1 MSNAASILPSLVE
14 QRRDVRHGIGADI
27 QFASET
33 QELAGTACDVSLG
46 GACIAT
52 YRVLPARTPL
62 RVRLVLPQGVVYA
75 DAKVRWVELGTNGG
89 PGKLGI
95 EWTDLSEIDQSLLQA
110 LEDEATP
117 APAVTPPVTRHAS
130 VLRLRAR

>member
-14 QRRDVRHGIGADI
+14 QRRELRHRIGADI
-27 QFASET
+27 QFASEI
-33 QELAGTACDVSLG
+33 QQLAGTACDVSLG
-46 GACIAT
+46 GACIVT

-75 DAKVRWVELGTNGG
+75 DADIRWVELGTNGG

-95 EWTDLSEIDQSLLQA
+95 EWTDLSEIDQTLLQA
-110 LEDEATP
+110 LEDEAKP
-117 APAVTPPVTRHAS
+117 ARAVDRPAS
-130 VLRLRAR
+130 ILRLRAR

>member
-1 MSNAASILPSLVE
+1 MSNAARILPSLVE
-14 QRRDVRHGIGADI
+14 QRRELRHGVGADI

-33 QELAGTACDVSLG
+33 QELAGTASDVSLG
-46 GACIAT
+46 GACIVT
-52 YRVLPARTPL
+52 YRVFPALTPL

-75 DAKVRWVELGTNGG
+75 NARIRWVELGTNGG

-95 EWTDLSEIDQSLLQA
+95 EWADLSEIDQSLLQA
-110 LEDEATP
+110 LEDEAKP
-117 APAVTPPVTRHAS
+117 ARTVSRSAS